1 MRTNRSY
8 LFRVFYRKGVRHH
21 HLHLSEAPVH
31 VETQMLVGK
40 VNREKKKRLQVCPTC
55 RLLAQGSWLEA
66 GASRVIGLEG
76 DICISSVG
84 PELEV
89 GV

>member
-1 MRTNRSY
+1 
-8 LFRVFYRKGVRHH
+8 
-21 HLHLSEAPVH
+21 
-31 VETQMLVGK
+31 MLVGK
-40 VNREKKKRLQVCPTC
+40 VYREKKKRLQVCPTC

-66 GASRVIGLEG
+66 AASRVIGLEG